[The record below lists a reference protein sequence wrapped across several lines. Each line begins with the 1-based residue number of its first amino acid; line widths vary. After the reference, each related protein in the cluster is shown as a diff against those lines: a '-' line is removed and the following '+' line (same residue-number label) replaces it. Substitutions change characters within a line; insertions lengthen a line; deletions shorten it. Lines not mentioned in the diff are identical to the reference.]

1 MINDFTCRW
10 SQKHVKAEYLLWRDY
25 FLIYVEKHHV
35 SVDNSKEHVHVDYII
50 FTVVQSD
57 DCKES
62 VVFLF

>member
-1 MINDFTCRW
+1 MTSLVRE
-10 SQKHVKAEYLLWRDY
+10 VKSMWKQSISSEQITSSFMSR
-25 FLIYVEKHHV
+25 